1 MATHNSVAFPSSRLV
16 SRGSFETASVNSL
29 YNPHHQAA
37 SEVCEL
43 FYGASPPAWQT
54 VERYYDPNATYE
66 NPFVTAT
73 SKDTIGD
80 VHALSR
86 CLAQLDVPKPSAI
99 LRTLFR
105 LSPDHLW
112 NNAWFRGL
120 SMWNEVNDVSECESF
135 GTYTTCALNE
145 SSWAYSSR
153 IMVPKRCY
161 DKSGTHLNEIL

>member
-135 GTYTTCALNE
+135 GTYTIHALSE

-153 IMVPKRCY
+153 IMAPCCDIWHV
-161 DKSGTHLNEIL
+161 SQ